1 MTNAKLEKVIA
12 LVAHIDEPYGKDSK
26 PIISIGVSLKGDN
39 EPDWKVHI
47 PYENLDELIDVL
59 NEIKKQKISSLL
71 FSSFGYRYM
80 QP

>member
-12 LVAHIDEPYGKDSK
+12 LEGTKKGSILVAHIDEPYGKDSK
-26 PIISIGVSLKGDN
+26 PIILKGDN

-59 NEIKKQKISSLL
+59 NEIKKAKD
-71 FSSFGYRYM
+71 
-80 QP
+80 